1 MTDFEK
7 IKEIIFQA
15 IDEFNLSQELEGKLE
30 KNIDEVLFSR
40 AGFTETGKLD
50 SLSLV
55 YFLVTIEEFLQ
66 KEFGVNY
73 DLKTQELIEEKE
85 TELKN
90 ISSLIRYIQKNS

>member
-1 MTDFEK
+1 MIDFET

-15 IDEFNLSQELEGKLE
+15 IDEFNLSQEVDGKLE
-30 KNIDEVLFSR
+30 KNSDEVLFSR
-40 AGFTETGKLD
+40 AGFTESGKLD

-66 KEFGVNY
+66 KEFGANY

-90 ISSLIRYIQKNS
+90 ISSLIRYIQKTI